1 VPGHLFSEL
10 QLRGLKLR
18 NRIFMSPMVQYRAEG
33 GCATN
38 WHLVHY
44 GSRAVGGAG
53 LIILEATSINSEG
66 RISSGDLEL
75 YEAKHAEALKP
86 LTEFIRASGAAAGI
100 QLAHAGRKAGKRPP
114 WVRIDQNEPALW
126 HTVAPSPLPFNS
138 DDPVPHELT
147 KAEVKQIVIQFRSAA
162 ELALEAGFQ
171 VVEIHMAHGYLLHQ
185 FLSPLTNQRQDEYGG
200 TLENRLRLPLQVA
213 RAVRQ
218 VWPDELPLLVRISA
232 TDWTSGGWDLQQ
244 SLELSEQLQDEGVDL
259 VDCSTGGLLPKA
271 DIPVAPGY
279 QVEFADVIRNR
290 VNIPTAAVG
299 LITEPEQAQA
309 IVAAGQ
315 ADAICLGRQLLREP
329 YWPLRA
335 AHELAVDVEWPLP
348 LQAGHW
354 K

>member
-1 VPGHLFSEL
+1 
-10 QLRGLKLR
+10 
-18 NRIFMSPMVQYRAEG
+18 MVQYKAEE

-44 GSRAVGGAG
+44 GARAAGGAG
-53 LIILEATSINSEG
+53 LIILEATSINSDG
-66 RISSGDLEL
+66 RISSADLEL
-75 YEAKHAEALKP
+75 HEAGHVRALEP
-86 LTEFIRASGAAAGI
+86 LTEFIRATGAAAGI

-114 WVRIDQNEPALW
+114 WVRVDQPEPTLW
-126 HTVAPSPLPFNS
+126 QTVAPSPLPFTPV
-138 DDPVPHELT
+138 DPVPHELT
-147 KAEVKQIVIQFRSAA
+147 ETEIEQIVIQFRKAA

-213 RAVRQ
+213 KAVRE

-232 TDWTSGGWDLQQ
+232 TDWTTGGWDLQQ
-244 SLELSEQLQDEGVDL
+244 SLQLSEHLRGAGVDL
-259 VDCSTGGLLPKA
+259 IDCSSGGLLPQA
-271 DIPVAPGY
+271 EIPVAPGY
-279 QVEFADVIRNR
+279 QVEFAESIKSQVS
-290 VNIPTAAVG
+290 VSTAAVG
-299 LITEPEQAQA
+299 LITEPGQAQA
-309 IVAAGQ
+309 IVSSGQ

-348 LQAGHW
+348 LQAGRW